1 MKKYK
6 KGLTTGTY
14 DMFHAGHL
22 NLLKNAK
29 AICDSLIVGIYN
41 DKVIK
46 QYKNKKPIIGLKDR
60 MSVIEAIKYV
70 DKVIALDSL
79 DKVKAWEKERYDVLI
94 IGDDWKGH
102 SRWLKTEEEMNKLG
116 VDVVYL
122 PYTKGIS
129 SSIIKSRVI
138 ERAKT
143 VGTNENEQ

>member
-6 KGLTTGTY
+6 KGMTTGTY

-22 NLLKNAK
+22 NLLKGAK
-29 AICDSLIVGIYN
+29 SLCDTLIVGIYN
-41 DKVIK
+41 DEQIL
-46 QYKNKKPIIGLKDR
+46 QYKGRIPIIGLEDR
-60 MSVIEAIKYV
+60 MSIIDAVKYV
-70 DKVIALDSL
+70 DKVIALGSL

-102 SRWLKTEEEMNKLG
+102 SRWIKTEEEMNKLG

-129 SSIIKSRVI
+129 SSIIKRRI
-138 ERAKT
+138 IKQ
-143 VGTNENEQ
+143 GK